1 MKNLIQGAVAALFLL
16 TSQFA
21 SGQTAVT
28 LDSCRNMAVRNN
40 KAIRIAEENI
50 RGAGYT
56 RSVARAAYLPAI
68 DFTGTYLYNQHKLT
82 LVEDNKYLPVFEFN
96 PQAGTYVPKVVTGA
110 DGQPVMNPATGQP
123 VFQEVALLPKS
134 ELVKDTHNIFALGF
148 TLAQPVYMGGEIRAM
163 NKIAKFNEEMNRSL
177 RDQAIQDVTYSVDE
191 AYWLVVSLSE
201 KLNLARTYCKLIE
214 DLRRNVGYMLEA
226 GVATQSDLLQIDVK
240 YNEAQLDLMKVENGL
255 SLSRMALAEVCGLPL
270 DSQLVLADESGSH
283 EVTATEALPM
293 LDMQQ
298 IYERRNDLGAMRA
311 GISMLK
317 GKEAVA
323 KAAMLPKV
331 ALMASYL
338 FTNPNLKD
346 GFSNSFAGS
355 FHVGATVTIPLWHW
369 GGNYNKYRA
378 ARSQTAA
385 QQLTLDLLEE
395 KVELQVRQA
404 RFKYTEAFKTYEKA
418 LSAIANAD
426 RNLRNAEEGFKEGVL
441 TMVDVTT
448 AQTGWVKAYSEKI
461 DAEIGIRLCRAY
473 LSKVMGI

>member
-1 MKNLIQGAVAALFLL
+1 MKKLIKEGALALLL
-16 TSQFA
+16 LSSQIA
-21 SGQTAVT
+21 SAQAVS
-28 LDSCRNMAVRNN
+28 LDSCRHMAVRNN

-50 RGAGYT
+50 RGAAYT

-68 DFTGTYLYNQHKLT
+68 DFTGTYLYNQHKIALID
-82 LVEDNKYLPVFEFN
+82 DNKYLPVFEFN

-110 DGQPVMNPATGQP
+110 DGAPVMNPETGQP

-134 ELVKDTHNIFALGF
+134 EFVKDTHNIFALGF

-201 KLNLARTYCKLIE
+201 KLNLAQTYCKLIE

-270 DSQLVLADESGSH
+270 DSQLTLLDESGSH
-283 EVTATEALPM
+283 EVTESEALPL

-323 KAAMLPKV
+323 KASMLPKV
-331 ALMASYL
+331 AVMAAYL

-346 GFSNSFAGS
+346 GFANSFAGA
-355 FHVGATVTIPLWHW
+355 FHVGATVSVPLWHW

-378 ARSQTAA
+378 AKSQTVA
-385 QQLTLDLLEE
+385 QQLTLDYLEE

-426 RNLRNAEEGFKEGVL
+426 RNLHNAEEGFKEGVL

-473 LSKVMGI
+473 LSKVMGL